1 MAFLEMGIKALADRT
16 GNGLSPT
23 ALKRVEFFCKPE
35 VLASFGALGTLMLF
49 LSFNGPTSVLA
60 HVMGNIDMLAAVL
73 VMAMMFQSLQ
83 LGRFVNKLMAW
94 VQRRSGGNEATFNFI
109 AMILIGFASSLLSE
123 VAVAAAVT
131 GSVAL
136 VNMNQSRKAK
146 EQILVLEASAVG
158 VGGGL
163 TNFAAPSIVIAANA
177 FGWSTLETAMYL
189 GPAVLVS
196 LLIVAFEAKK
206 VSANC
211 EDSVKIENQPLRGID
226 FVNLVLWAGVLW
238 FGVFSDPRSIV
249 GMLVML
255 VISLAINLF
264 YAVKFEKLTPADES
278 AEEATGAEHSHNPI
292 LHLMEQAWE
301 SALVFA
307 FLFSLM
313 FMGDLIADAIKMF
326 GEQLPTDP
334 MGRSIAL
341 FWTSDIFSGWADNAL
356 AVFQLAPISYT
367 TGEQIGTAWGSLTG
381 GVMTLIG
388 NAPNIVV
395 WLIFIKAGVRL
406 SFVGWIRR
414 VFPVAVKLA
423 LFGAF
428 YTAAVVWIFG

>member
-1 MAFLEMGIKALADRT
+1 
-16 GNGLSPT
+16 
-23 ALKRVEFFCKPE
+23 
-35 VLASFGALGTLMLF
+35 
-49 LSFNGPTSVLA
+49 
-60 HVMGNIDMLAAVL
+60 
-73 VMAMMFQSLQ
+73 
-83 LGRFVNKLMAW
+83 
-94 VQRRSGGNEATFNFI
+94 
-109 AMILIGFASSLLSE
+109 
-123 VAVAAAVT
+123 
-131 GSVAL
+131 
-136 VNMNQSRKAK
+136 
-146 EQILVLEASAVG
+146 
-158 VGGGL
+158 
-163 TNFAAPSIVIAANA
+163 
-177 FGWSTLETAMYL
+177 
-189 GPAVLVS
+189 
-196 LLIVAFEAKK
+196 
-206 VSANC
+206 
-211 EDSVKIENQPLRGID
+211 
-226 FVNLVLWAGVLW
+226 
-238 FGVFSDPRSIV
+238 
-249 GMLVML
+249 
-255 VISLAINLF
+255 
-264 YAVKFEKLTPADES
+264 
-278 AEEATGAEHSHNPI
+278 
-292 LHLMEQAWE
+292 MEQAWE